1 MIIKIIILIIRVI
14 IKTIIIIIII
24 IIIIRLIIISKQIT
38 NILTNTIDTDSH
50 GKYTKI
56 SPNSPARKSP
66 GNAPFLQ
73 TLAESSK
80 PEN

>member
-1 MIIKIIILIIRVI
+1 MIIIIIIIIIIRVI
-14 IKTIIIIIII
+14 IKT

-38 NILTNTIDTDSH
+38 NILTNTIDTDSQ

-66 GNAPFLQ
+66 GNAPFLH

>member
-1 MIIKIIILIIRVI
+1 MIILIIIIIIIIIIRVI
-14 IKTIIIIIII
+14 IKTII

-38 NILTNTIDTDSH
+38 NILTNTIDTDSQ

>member
-1 MIIKIIILIIRVI
+1 M
-14 IKTIIIIIII
+14 
-24 IIIIRLIIISKQIT
+24 RLIITSKQIT

>member
-1 MIIKIIILIIRVI
+1 MIIKIIIIIIRVI
-14 IKTIIIIIII
+14 IKTIII

>member
-1 MIIKIIILIIRVI
+1 MIIK
-14 IKTIIIIIII
+14 IIIIIII
-24 IIIIRLIIISKQIT
+24 IIIITSKQIT

-50 GKYTKI
+50 GKNTKI
-56 SPNSPARKSP
+56 SPNPPARKSP